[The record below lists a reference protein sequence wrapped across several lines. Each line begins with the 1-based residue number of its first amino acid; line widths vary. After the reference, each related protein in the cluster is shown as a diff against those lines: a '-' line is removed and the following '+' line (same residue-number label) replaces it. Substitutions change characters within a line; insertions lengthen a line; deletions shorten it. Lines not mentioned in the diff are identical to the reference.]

1 MGNSTAQNP
10 NTNQIALKIPEA
22 AKALGVAP
30 LTIRRFIERGLL
42 KPSRIL
48 RTPLIPVAQLHALLD
63 EGISQTS
70 RTTHLIRKEARA

>member
-1 MGNSTAQNP
+1 MGNTTAQNQ
-10 NTNQIALKIPEA
+10 NTNQIAVKIPEA

-42 KPSRIL
+42 RPSRIL

-70 RTTHLIRKEARA
+70 RPIHLIRKEARA

>member
-1 MGNSTAQNP
+1 MGNTTAQNP

-42 KPSRIL
+42 RPSRIL

-63 EGISQTS
+63 EGISRTS
-70 RTTHLIRKEARA
+70 RPTHMTRKEGRA

>member
-1 MGNSTAQNP
+1 MGNTTAQNP

-48 RTPLIPVAQLHALLD
+48 RTPLIPVAQLHALLA
-63 EGISQTS
+63 EGITDTKKPTRLVKTEFHS
-70 RTTHLIRKEARA
+70 

>member
-1 MGNSTAQNP
+1 MGNTTAQNQ
-10 NTNQIALKIPEA
+10 NTNQIAVKIPEA

-42 KPSRIL
+42 RPSRIL
-48 RTPLIPVAQLHALLD
+48 RTPLIPVAQLYALLD

-70 RTTHLIRKEARA
+70 RPSHLIHKEARA

>member
-1 MGNSTAQNP
+1 MGNTAAQNP
-10 NTNQIALKIPEA
+10 NNNQIALKIPEA
-22 AKALGVAP
+22 ARALGVAP

-63 EGISQTS
+63 EGI
-70 RTTHLIRKEARA
+70 TTTGKPTRLVRPEANF

>member
-1 MGNSTAQNP
+1 MGNSIAQNP
-10 NTNQIALKIPEA
+10 NTNQIAVKTPEA
-22 AKALGVAP
+22 ARALGVAP

-63 EGISQTS
+63 EGITDTGKPPRLVRRESQF
-70 RTTHLIRKEARA
+70 